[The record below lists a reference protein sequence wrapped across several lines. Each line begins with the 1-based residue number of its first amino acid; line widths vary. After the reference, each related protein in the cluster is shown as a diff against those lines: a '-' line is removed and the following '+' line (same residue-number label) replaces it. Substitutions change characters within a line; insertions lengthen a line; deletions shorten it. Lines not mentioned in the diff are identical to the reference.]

1 MLLDH
6 AGDTHICNIYS
17 ITVVTKTISLC
28 FKLLQKGRLFC
39 NTTRVIHAY
48 VIFWNCPFVP
58 YRHALLTDFY
68 LQVKNSN
75 GHIYAMGDC
84 STIEQKK
91 LLSNVKEIFTEA
103 DKDGDGKL
111 DLEEFKGI
119 YTVLTCTLLYFTQ

>member
-1 MLLDH
+1 
-6 AGDTHICNIYS
+6 
-17 ITVVTKTISLC
+17 
-28 FKLLQKGRLFC
+28 
-39 NTTRVIHAY
+39 
-48 VIFWNCPFVP
+48 
-58 YRHALLTDFY
+58 
-68 LQVKNSN
+68 
-75 GHIYAMGDC
+75 MGDC